1 MPRVRNCNCK
11 WKSDAA
17 LNATQKK
24 KKEIVYQIINNISE
38 PLII

>member
-1 MPRVRNCNCK
+1 MLRVRNCNCK

-17 LNATQKK
+17 LNATPQKK
-24 KKEIVYQIINNISE
+24 KIVYQIINNISE